1 MLKTNAVAELLLT
14 SYHDIET
21 FDQTGSDTDCYIKLC
36 KQFITNY
43 IDHLFSIFNFPT

>member
-21 FDQTGSDTDCYIKLC
+21 FDHTGSYKNCYIKLC
-36 KQFITNY
+36 KQFITKY
-43 IDHLFSIFNFPT
+43 IYHLLASLTF